1 MYTSVSWMN
10 EYLDPSATAQEQGE
24 LLTQAGFPLEGSE
37 PVNGGDVR
45 QDFEMISNR
54 GDCVCHVGLAR
65 EIAAMSGR
73 KLKMP
78 EPAPHATG
86 PAAAKIIRVTD
97 REPDLCPLYT
107 ARVIRGVKVGPSPA
121 WLAKRLTAIGQ
132 IPRNNIVDASNFVL
146 FELGQPTHVFDLA
159 KLAGPAIVIRMA
171 ESGETLLPI
180 GEGAVETKLTRH
192 DLVIADEKDPVA
204 IAGVKGGAP
213 TAVTNSTTD
222 ILIEAATFDPVAVRH
237 TSRRLNIAS
246 DSSYRFERGVH
257 AATVNPAADRLV
269 ELILDLCG
277 GTLCEGVVSD
287 GAPIPRARQVS
298 MRPDRCRLLLGVALT
313 QEQMIEALGRL
324 NFGPQKADGAIR
336 CTVPFPRL
344 DVEREID
351 LIEEV
356 GRVFGH
362 DNIPIADTLQVRV
375 APPAAAELARRAVHD
390 ALVGMGFVETLTHSL
405 ISEQAAAPF
414 VMPGTQVLRVDDE
427 RAKAEP
433 VLRPSVLPSLLRV
446 RTHNL
451 DAGVRS
457 LKLFESAAT
466 FWQHDDAH
474 DEQPRLA
481 LLADVESSAEGLRPM
496 RGVVERLVELLLGP
510 EAQIEVVLDRSA
522 SWLAAGA
529 GGEVRVGGEPIGRMG
544 ILAPDVGAQFGL
556 TDPLVAADLDLARF
570 YDRYPP
576 ETQVHG
582 LPQYPP
588 IERDISAIVDEQAT
602 WQRVRLLVESLQL
615 DSLEAVEFITTFRG
629 KQVGKGKKSVTL
641 RLRFRAADRTLKS
654 EAVDAQMDAVVAAF
668 ERELGAEIRKQARP

>member
-1 MYTSVSWMN
+1 MYTSVRWMN

-73 KLKMP
+73 MLKAP
-78 EPAPHATG
+78 EPSPAATG
-86 PAAAKIIRVTD
+86 PAAAKIIRVTN
-97 REPDLCPLYT
+97 REPNLCPLYT
-107 ARVIRGVKVGPSPA
+107 ARVIRGVKVGPSPT
-121 WLAKRLTAIGQ
+121 WLAERLTAIGQ

-146 FELGQPTHVFDLA
+146 FEIGQPTHVFDLA
-159 KLAGPAIVIRMA
+159 KLAGPAIVIRMV

-180 GEGAVETKLTRH
+180 GEGATETKLTRH

-213 TAVTNSTTD
+213 TAVTDSTTD

-257 AATVNPAADRLV
+257 AATVNPAADRLA
-269 ELILDLCG
+269 ELILELCG
-277 GTLCEGVVSD
+277 GTLCDGVVSD
-287 GAPIPRARQVS
+287 GAAIPRPRQVS
-298 MRPDRCRLLLGVALT
+298 MRPDRCRLLLGVALSD
-313 QEQMIEALGRL
+313 EQMIDALGRL
-324 NFGPQKADGAIR
+324 SFEPQKADGAIR
-336 CTVPFPRL
+336 CTVPCARL

-362 DNIPIADTLQVRV
+362 DNIPIADTIQIRV
-375 APPAAAELARRAVHD
+375 APPQATELARRAVHD
-390 ALVGMGFVETLTHSL
+390 ALVGLGFVETLTHSL
-405 ISEQAAAPF
+405 ISEPAAAPF
-414 VMPGTQVLRVDDE
+414 LMPGMEALHVDDE

-446 RTHNL
+446 RAHNL

-457 LKLFESAAT
+457 LKLFESAAS
-466 FWQHDDAH
+466 FWRQDDSH
-474 DEQPRLA
+474 HEQARLA
-481 LLADVESSAEGLRPM
+481 LLADLEREGEGLRPM

-510 EAQIEVVLDRSA
+510 AAQIEVVLDRSA
-522 SWLAAGA
+522 PWLAPA
-529 GGEVRVGGEPIGRMG
+529 GGEVRVGGESIGWMG
-544 ILAPDVGAQFGL
+544 VLAPQVGARFGL
-556 TDPLVAADLDLARF
+556 TDPLAAADLDLARF
-570 YDRYPP
+570 YDHYPP
-576 ETQVHG
+576 ETQAHG

-588 IERDISAIVDEQAT
+588 VERDISAIVDEQAT
-602 WQRVRLLVESLQL
+602 WLRMRLLVESLGL
-615 DSLEAVEFITTFRG
+615 EALEAVEFITTFRG
-629 KQVGKGKKSVTL
+629 RQVGKGKKSVTL

-668 ERELGAEIRKQARP
+668 ERELGAEIRKQARS